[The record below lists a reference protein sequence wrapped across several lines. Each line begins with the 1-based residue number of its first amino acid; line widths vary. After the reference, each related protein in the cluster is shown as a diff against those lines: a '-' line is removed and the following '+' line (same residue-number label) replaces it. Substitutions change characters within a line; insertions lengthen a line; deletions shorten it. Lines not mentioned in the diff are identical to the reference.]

1 MRRWVTRVLTGV
13 VASAAMMVVAVFPAC
28 AGEWRQDGNGWRWQ
42 NDDGSYP
49 VNQWAWIDGNHDG
62 IAECYYLGADS
73 YMLSNTTIQGMVIDM
88 NGCMTEFG
96 VIQTTTL
103 AGKDFEKAFEMVVD
117 MGDIQVIDYR
127 DPTETSVNTD
137 VDYAEI
143 DPQELAYRIVELVN
157 VERARAGKGEL
168 AVNDE
173 LMDNAMLRAE
183 EISELFSHTR
193 PNGTAFYSAITV
205 DHNSSGENIVWEK
218 HNTIEAVAV
227 SAVDSWLISNG
238 HKINMLKSNWKE
250 TGVGVCVGH
259 DGVNIVQVFIQK

>member
-1 MRRWVTRVLTGV
+1 MRRWVKRVLAGV

-28 AGEWRQDGNGWRWQ
+28 AGEWRQDGNDWRWQ

-193 PNGTAFYSAITV
+193 PNGDSCTSAISINYSLIGENIAWEKLDTSENIAHSV
-205 DHNSSGENIVWEK
+205 TKGWLNSSGHKAIMMNDRFEVTGIGVS
-218 HNTIEAVAV
+218 VA
-227 SAVDSWLISNG
+227 
-238 HKINMLKSNWKE
+238 E
-250 TGVGVCVGH
+250 
-259 DGVNIVQVFIQK
+259 DGVYIVQVFVK